1 MPLMMKNY
9 SVKKLIDLPFYT
21 EGPSV
26 DRDGNF
32 FFSTLTGGF
41 IGKIDKEGKYT
52 KWATGSCPNGQV
64 ILPDHEHWS
73 CDSKQAGISRYDA
86 SGKFTG
92 YIIQYQWAGFSV
104 SSPNDL
110 VIDKHQNL
118 YFTDSIRHEG
128 KVFFKGHEGKEL
140 LVAGNIDYANGLALS
155 PDEKYLYVAESYQNR
170 ILVIELSEPGIAKN
184 KPEVFARLPCH
195 LSGKIT
201 DNLPDGL
208 AVDADGKLWVAHYGM
223 GAIQILSSD
232 GNLLFTIDT
241 VLPLTSNL
249 CFVEEN
255 GSCQVL
261 LVTGGY
267 DEPGPGAVLLITV
280 DH

>member
-1 MPLMMKNY
+1 MKNY
-9 SVKKLIDLPFYT
+9 AVKKLIDLPFYT

-26 DRDGNF
+26 DQDGNF
-32 FFSTLTGGF
+32 FFSALTAGF
-41 IGKIDKEGKYT
+41 AGKIDKEGKYT

-64 ILPDHEHWS
+64 ILPDHAHWF
-73 CDSKQAGISRYDA
+73 CDSQQAGISRYDA
-86 SGKFTG
+86 LGNFMG
-92 YIIQYQWAGFSV
+92 YVIQYQCAGFAV

-110 VIDKHQNL
+110 ILDKHQNL
-118 YFTDSIRHEG
+118 YFTDSVRHEG
-128 KVFFKGHEGKEL
+128 KVFFKGHDGKEF

-155 PDEKYLYVAESYQNR
+155 PDENYLYVAESYQNR

-184 KPEVFARLPCH
+184 KPGVFARLPSH
-195 LSGKIT
+195 LPGKKT

-223 GAIQILSSD
+223 GAIQILSSGGD
-232 GNLLFTIDT
+232 LLFTIDT
-241 VLPLTSNL
+241 GLPLTSNL
-249 CFVEEN
+249 CFVEETS
-255 GSCQVL
+255 SCQIL

-280 DH
+280 DQ